1 MTTTD
6 LDPTAVEAFAQQV
19 AGFLSGGATTAMMVI
34 GDRLGLYAALAAA
47 GPLSPAQLAAR
58 TGTFERP
65 VREWLSQQTAAGF
78 LDHEA
83 STDTFGLP
91 PEHAAV
97 LATDESP
104 VSLIGA
110 APLVTGL
117 HRGIDRLTEAFRT
130 GAGIPWGEQDPSI
143 SEATERFFGTAYR
156 GFLLPEWLPA
166 LDGVEEQLARGI
178 RVADVGCGHA
188 APLLMLAE
196 AFPASRY
203 IGFDLHEGSV
213 EVARRRITDAGLE
226 DRVRAEV
233 ASAEDYPVA
242 GYGLITFFDV
252 LHDLGDPT
260 AAAVHAR
267 EALAPD
273 GIVMVVEPR
282 AGDDLDTTVAT
293 IPMAVLSFAASTGLC
308 VPNAMSQ
315 PGGASLGSQAGADAV
330 CRVLAAA
337 GFSRVRRAA
346 DTPFHTVLEA
356 RP

>member
-19 AGFLSGGATTAMMVI
+19 AASLSGGATTAMMVI
-34 GDRLGLYAALAAA
+34 GDRLGLYAALGEA
-47 GPLSPAQLAAR
+47 GPLTPAQLAAR
-58 TGTFERP
+58 CGTLERP
-65 VREWLSQQTAAGF
+65 LREWLSQQTAAGIV
-78 LDHEA
+78 DHDA
-83 STDTFGLP
+83 DTGTFALP
-91 PEHAAV
+91 PERAAV
-97 LATDESP
+97 LATDDSP
-104 VSLIGA
+104 ASLIGA

-117 HRGIDRLTEAFRT
+117 HRGLDRLTEMFRT
-130 GAGIPWGEQDPSI
+130 GAGIPWGEQDPTILES
-143 SEATERFFGTAYR
+143 TERFFGSAYR
-156 GFLLPEWLPA
+156 GFLVPEWLPA

-196 AFPASRY
+196 AFPASQY
-203 IGFDLHEGSV
+203 TGFDLHAGSID
-213 EVARRRITDAGLE
+213 VARRRISDAGLS
-226 DRVRAEV
+226 DRVSAEV
-233 ASAEDYPVA
+233 ASAEGYPIA

-260 AAAVHAR
+260 AAAAHAR
-267 EALAPD
+267 RALAPD
-273 GIVMVVEPR
+273 GTVMVVEPR
-282 AGDDLDTTVAT
+282 AGDDLDSTVAT
-293 IPMAVLSFAASTGLC
+293 IPMAAISFAASTSLC

-315 PGGASLGSQAGADAV
+315 PGGSSLGSQAGADAV